1 MKTISTLPA
10 LLLSLYLRI
19 LIVYLL
25 LLLHYHF
32 ITILSISSPPKI
44 SKTRQE
50 NLDSDPIQL
59 IPFSPCAH

>member
-44 SKTRQE
+44 SKTPQE